1 MLKNFSTI
9 FNFKHSIFAR
19 LFIILLVVFTVAFV
33 ISTSLW
39 YTNTSNLIYT
49 SYTYHLSDIINRSNN
64 KFEEDLY
71 TITRLVQSI
80 ATSESTVSAYSGS
93 DLNGSDSYRTYL
105 NEFLNLYTKTL
116 DGILVTDNTGKTISA
131 GKAYAS
137 ADYMQSS
144 WYKDILDGR
153 GTCRYIISESPYSTS
168 QKQLTVGC
176 AVMSDRD
183 VIGIVLV
190 NVSNSVY
197 ISSFGAN
204 AINGSMRTIIFTDN
218 EDVIFSND
226 SSLSDDTI
234 SKLFEGSRSQ
244 KYSSTLSE
252 VSIDKKTYL
261 FSYQKNTY
269 TGWTNVT
276 FFDKDIIDAE
286 YRKVI
291 IYTMLFIVL
300 TLAVTAVIAAVISY
314 AFSKKLHRLTS
325 EIDSVNLEYIND
337 CTYNFETGSSDEIGI
352 ISENISNMIEKIS
365 GQFNEIRELTEQKR
379 LSDIYMLKSQINP
392 HFLYNALNSIESL
405 ARLHNDKPIR
415 ELTCSL
421 IDLLHY
427 SINTDNQLVDI
438 AEELNYIR
446 NYIEVMQNKFLDRI
460 NVVYD
465 IEPGLESCK
474 TQRMILQP
482 IVENCIKHAFNGVVN
497 KRIFIKA
504 AVVGNDVNIT
514 VTDNGNG
521 APPELTE
528 QLKNNSIPGGHYGLI
543 NVNKRIQLAFGE
555 DYGLSILPIPG
566 VQTSVIIKVPYINTQ
581 EE

>member
-1 MLKNFSTI
+1 
-9 FNFKHSIFAR
+9 
-19 LFIILLVVFTVAFV
+19 
-33 ISTSLW
+33 
-39 YTNTSNLIYT
+39 
-49 SYTYHLSDIINRSNN
+49 
-64 KFEEDLY
+64 
-71 TITRLVQSI
+71 
-80 ATSESTVSAYSGS
+80 
-93 DLNGSDSYRTYL
+93 
-105 NEFLNLYTKTL
+105 
-116 DGILVTDNTGKTISA
+116 
-131 GKAYAS
+131 
-137 ADYMQSS
+137 
-144 WYKDILDGR
+144 
-153 GTCRYIISESPYSTS
+153 
-168 QKQLTVGC
+168 
-176 AVMSDRD
+176 
-183 VIGIVLV
+183 
-190 NVSNSVY
+190 
-197 ISSFGAN
+197 
-204 AINGSMRTIIFTDN
+204 MRTIIFTDN

-314 AFSKKLHRLTS
+314 AFSKKLHRLTN
-325 EIDSVNLEYIND
+325 EIDSVNLEDIND

>member
-1 MLKNFSTI
+1 MLKNFFTV

-19 LFIILLVVFTVAFV
+19 LFIILLVVFTVAFAV
-33 ISTSLW
+33 STSLW

-71 TITRLVQSI
+71 SITRLVQNI

-93 DLNGSDSYRTYL
+93 SLKASDNYRTYL
-105 NEFLNLYTKTL
+105 NEFFDLYQKSL
-116 DGILVTDNTGKTISA
+116 DGIFVSDNK
-131 GKAYAS
+131 GKAIFLGTVYTS
-137 ADYMQSS
+137 PDYMQSD
-144 WYKDILDGR
+144 WYNNILDGR
-153 GTCRYIISESPYSTS
+153 GECRYITSQSPYSPS
-168 QKQLTVGC
+168 QKQLVVGC
-176 AVMSDRD
+176 AVMSDREA
-183 VIGIVLV
+183 IGVV
-190 NVSNSVY
+190 FVKVSQSVY
-197 ISSFGAN
+197 ISSFDAN
-204 AINGSMRTIIFTDN
+204 AINGSMRTIIFTDDK
-218 EDVIFSND
+218 EVIFSND
-226 SSLSDDTI
+226 SSLSNDTV

-244 KYSSTLSE
+244 KYHNTLSE
-252 VSIDKKTYL
+252 ISIDKKAYL

-276 FFDKDIIDAE
+276 FFDKNIIDAE

-291 IYTMLFIVL
+291 LYTMLFIIM
-300 TLAVTAVIAAVISY
+300 TLVIATVIAAFISY
-314 AFSKKLHRLTS
+314 AFSKKLHKLTK
-325 EIDSVNLEYIND
+325 EIDSVNLEDIND

-365 GQFNEIRELTEQKR
+365 GQFSEIRELTEQKR

-405 ARLHNDKPIR
+405 ARLHNDNPIR

-421 IDLLHY
+421 INLLHY
-427 SINTDNQLVDI
+427 SISTDNQLVDI
-438 AEELNYIR
+438 ADELNYIR
-446 NYIEVMQNKFLDRI
+446 DYIEVMQSKFLDKI
-460 NVVYD
+460 HVVYD
-465 IEPGLESCK
+465 IEPGLETCK

-504 AVVGNDVNIT
+504 AVVGNDVCIT

-521 APPELTE
+521 APPELAE
-528 QLKNNSIPGGHYGLI
+528 QLKNNSIPGRHYGLI
-543 NVNKRIQLAFGE
+543 NVNKRIKLAFGE
-555 DYGLSILPIPG
+555 DYGLNILPIPG
-566 VQTSVIIKVPYINTQ
+566 VQTSVIIKVPYINSQ

>member
-64 KFEEDLY
+64 KFEEALY

-131 GKAYAS
+131 GKAYAP

-153 GTCRYIISESPYSTS
+153 GTCRYIISESPYSPS

-176 AVMSDRD
+176 AVMSGRD

-261 FSYQKNTY
+261 FSC
-269 TGWTNVT
+269 
-276 FFDKDIIDAE
+276 
-286 YRKVI
+286 
-291 IYTMLFIVL
+291 FI
-300 TLAVTAVIAAVISY
+300 
-314 AFSKKLHRLTS
+314 F
-325 EIDSVNLEYIND
+325 
-337 CTYNFETGSSDEIGI
+337 
-352 ISENISNMIEKIS
+352 
-365 GQFNEIRELTEQKR
+365 
-379 LSDIYMLKSQINP
+379 LS
-392 HFLYNALNSIESL
+392 
-405 ARLHNDKPIR
+405 
-415 ELTCSL
+415 
-421 IDLLHY
+421 
-427 SINTDNQLVDI
+427 
-438 AEELNYIR
+438 
-446 NYIEVMQNKFLDRI
+446 
-460 NVVYD
+460 
-465 IEPGLESCK
+465 
-474 TQRMILQP
+474 
-482 IVENCIKHAFNGVVN
+482 
-497 KRIFIKA
+497 
-504 AVVGNDVNIT
+504 
-514 VTDNGNG
+514 
-521 APPELTE
+521 
-528 QLKNNSIPGGHYGLI
+528 
-543 NVNKRIQLAFGE
+543 
-555 DYGLSILPIPG
+555 
-566 VQTSVIIKVPYINTQ
+566 
-581 EE
+581 